1 MTTLLRIKARQRR
14 RRSRRGA
21 VIFIVAMTLAVLAS
35 LGLYALQSAS
45 TEVKTS
51 GYGRQN
57 AQSHYL
63 SEYGVSAGST
73 AMSGTTGQ
81 LYLGMMKSSTQ
92 RDTNCT
98 SLLGTDVNASDLS
111 KACRRM
117 GAAELAGAWG
127 TGLKPIESTAGSA
140 AGSLGNNNMTGDFF
154 VEITDPAP
162 SGNMWGIDTRL
173 GLCFTQ
179 FTMTAVGITRPDT
192 TVLAQQGIT
201 LGDTALYGSQGLLTS
216 RARVVTGPMRDGCN

>member
-1 MTTLLRIKARQRR
+1 MASLLRTKARQRR
-14 RRSRRGA
+14 RRSQRGA
-21 VIFIVAMTLAVLAS
+21 VVFIVAMTIAVLAS

-73 AMSGTTGQ
+73 AMAGTTGQ

-98 SLLGTDVNASDLS
+98 SLLGTDINASDLS

-117 GAAELAGAWG
+117 GAAELSGSWG
-127 TGLKPIESTAGSA
+127 TGVKAVELTAPNK
-140 AGSLGNNNMTGDFF
+140 AGSLGNNSMTGDFY

-173 GLCFTQ
+173 GLCFTE
-179 FTMTAVGITRPDT
+179 FTMTAVGITEPDT
-192 TVLAQQGIT
+192 VGLAAQGIT
-201 LGDTALYGSQGLLTS
+201 LGDRALYGSQGLLTS
-216 RARVVTGPMRDGCN
+216 RARVVSGPMRDGCN

>member
-1 MTTLLRIKARQRR
+1 M
-14 RRSRRGA
+14 
-21 VIFIVAMTLAVLAS
+21 LAS

-73 AMSGTTGQ
+73 AMAGTTGQ
-81 LYLGMMKSSTQ
+81 LYLGMMKNATQ

-117 GAAELAGAWG
+117 GAAELSGSWG
-127 TGLKPIESTAGSA
+127 TGLKAVERTAVNK
-140 AGSLGNNNMTGDFF
+140 AGSLGNNTMTGDFY
-154 VEITDPAP
+154 VEVTDPAP

-179 FTMTAVGITRPDT
+179 FTMTAVGITQPDT
-192 TVLAQQGIT
+192 VGLAAQGVT
-201 LGDTALYGSQGLLTS
+201 LGDRALYGSQGLLTS
-216 RARVVTGPMRDGCN
+216 RARVVSGPMRDGCN

>member
-1 MTTLLRIKARQRR
+1 MTTLLQIKARQRR

-51 GYGRQN
+51 GYGRKN
-57 AQSHYL
+57 AQTHYL

-73 AMSGTTGQ
+73 AMGGTTGQ

-127 TGLKPIESTAGSA
+127 TSLKPIESTAGSK
-140 AGSLGNNNMTGDFF
+140 AGSLGSNNMTGDFF
-154 VEITDPAP
+154 VEVTDPA
-162 SGNMWGIDTRL
+162 STGNMWGIDTRL

-192 TVLAQQGIT
+192 VVLAQQGVT

>member
-1 MTTLLRIKARQRR
+1 M
-14 RRSRRGA
+14 
-21 VIFIVAMTLAVLAS
+21 FIVAMTLAVLAS

-63 SEYGVSAGST
+63 SEYGIAAGST
-73 AMSGTTGQ
+73 AMGGTTGQ
-81 LYLGMMKSSTQ
+81 LYLGMMKNTTQ

-98 SLLGTDVNASDLS
+98 SLLGTDVNASNLS

-127 TGLKPIESTAGSA
+127 TGIKPIESTAGTV
-140 AGSLGNNNMTGDFF
+140 AGSLGNNMMTGDFF

-179 FTMTAVGITRPDT
+179 FTMTAVGITRPDIA
-192 TVLAQQGIT
+192 VLAAHGVV
-201 LGDTALYGSQGLLTS
+201 LGETAIYGSQGLLTS